1 MAKKV
6 QAPATVK
13 DTVASATLCINDAD
27 RITGVTLSSTVDDQL
42 WNIEGDEITFIGFDS
57 LKVQF
62 DETERN
68 GKFAFVRAKSKDF
81 RKLVDKLKEL
91 DLLTNP
97 EDWK

>member
-1 MAKKV
+1 MARRT
-6 QAPATVK
+6 QAPAPVQ
-13 DTVASATLCINDAD
+13 DQVASATLCINDAG

-42 WNIEGDEITFIGFDS
+42 WNIEGNVITFTGFDS

-68 GKFAFVRAKSKDF
+68 GKFAFVRAKSKNF
-81 RKLVDKLKEL
+81 VLLVNKLAEL

-97 EDWK
+97 EDWE